1 MNKDTNEI
9 TAEAIANTYLVPTV
23 SYAFQPILQM
33 RKWKQR
39 KVK

>member
-1 MNKDTNEI
+1 MNNDTDKI
-9 TAEAIANTYLVPTV
+9 TVEATTNTYLVPTV
-23 SYAFQPILQM
+23 SYAFQPVLQM